1 MTDVMMTLGP
11 HVFAIN
17 TTAYDTFRRQSAWR
31 WPKQDR
37 IDRHPARQF
46 TGPDSQTITLSGFIL
61 PHFNKGG
68 IDALNRLREAGDHG
82 RPLLLVDGRGFVH
95 GDWVIASLEETR
107 TALFADG
114 APRRIDFTITLDDY
128 GNDADAPNKTAFA
141 APLGLIAESLT

>member
-37 IDRHPARQF
+37 IDKRPLRQF
-46 TGPDSQTITLSGFIL
+46 IGPDSQTITLSGFIL

-68 IDALNRLREAGDHG
+68 IDALDRLREAGDHG

-95 GDWVIASLEETR
+95 GDWVVASLEETR
-107 TALFADG
+107 SEFMANGQAK
-114 APRRIDFTITLDDY
+114 RIDFTVTLNDY
-128 GNDADAPNKTAFA
+128 GSDSDDRKTAFA